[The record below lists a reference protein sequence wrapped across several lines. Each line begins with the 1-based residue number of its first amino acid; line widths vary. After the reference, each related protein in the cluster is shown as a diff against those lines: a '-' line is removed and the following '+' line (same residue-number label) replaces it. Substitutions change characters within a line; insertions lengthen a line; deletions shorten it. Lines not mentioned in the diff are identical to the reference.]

1 MTAIVTASVICMNQN
16 YIGRDVKAC
25 LDAGIDHF
33 HIDPMDGM
41 YVPRLGMYP
50 EQVRYIKEEFPN
62 TVIDVHTM
70 LTEPNKY
77 VKEFLDAGSDIV
89 MMHSEN
95 QKNLYGTLGLINS
108 YGRKAGVCLNI
119 ATDVNFLKMLKD
131 EIYVV
136 MLMGFNPG
144 ILNQE
149 LWPGLYDKI
158 KAVKDV
164 TDGKVKVMIDGG
176 VKFYTAR
183 QLQDAGADYL
193 VGGSSTVFHKDG
205 TVAQNVKKINE
216 VLNG

>member
-1 MTAIVTASVICMNQN
+1 MTAVVTASVICMNQN
-16 YIGRDVKAC
+16 HIGRDVNAC
-25 LDAGIDHF
+25 ISTGIKNF

-41 YVPRLGMYP
+41 FVPRLGMYP
-50 EQVRYIKEEFPN
+50 EQVRFIKDEFPEAI
-62 TVIDVHTM
+62 IDVHAM

-77 VKEFLDAGSDIV
+77 IKEFLDAGSDIV
-89 MMHSEN
+89 MMHAEN
-95 QKNLYGTLGLINS
+95 QKNLYSTLSLINS
-108 YGRKAGVCLNI
+108 YDKKAGICLNI

-144 ILNQE
+144 VLNQE
-149 LWPGLYDKI
+149 LWSGLYDKI

-176 VKFYTAR
+176 VKFYTAK

-205 TVAQNVKKINE
+205 TIAQNVKKLDE

>member
-1 MTAIVTASVICMNQN
+1 MISTMTASVICMNQN

-25 LDAGIDHF
+25 IDAGVKNF
-33 HIDPMDGM
+33 HIDPMDGIF
-41 YVPRLGMYP
+41 VPRLGMYP
-50 EQVRYIKEEFPN
+50 EQVRYIKDEFPESI
-62 TVIDVHTM
+62 IDVHVM
-70 LTEPNKY
+70 LSEPNQY

-95 QKNLYGTLGLINS
+95 QKNLYGTLGIINS
-108 YGRKAGVCLNI
+108 YGKKAGVCLNI

-149 LWPGLYDKI
+149 LWPGIYDKI
-158 KAVKDV
+158 KAVKDA

-176 VKFYTAR
+176 VKFYTAKA
-183 QLQDAGADYL
+183 LQSAGADYL
-193 VGGSSTVFHKDG
+193 VGGSSTIFHSGG
-205 TVAQNVKKINE
+205 TIDENVKKINE